1 MPSAPALSEVRLNGH
16 RSMSDLVDLEAND
29 VTHHTNDVT
38 SPPND
43 AMSPLNGDVGM
54 TPVGVG
60 ARPRPG
66 LGASKWAL
74 LKAND
79 GHVRHEILAQVRPP
93 SHLNHTSI

>member
-29 VTHHTNDVT
+29 VTNHSNDV
-38 SPPND
+38 
-43 AMSPLNGDVGM
+43 MSPLNGDVSM

-93 SHLNHTSI
+93 TSCLLLYLSIYVDL